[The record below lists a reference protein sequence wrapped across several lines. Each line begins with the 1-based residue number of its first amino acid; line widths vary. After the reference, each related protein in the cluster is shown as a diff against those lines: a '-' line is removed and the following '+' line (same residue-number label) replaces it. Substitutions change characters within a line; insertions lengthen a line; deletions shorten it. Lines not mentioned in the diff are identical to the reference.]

1 MRTFSHTQY
10 TRGKKKKP
18 VLVMAGGQDRSLPLS
33 HVRAS
38 FDRLAG
44 KKFLRYTM
52 GAGQFFFSSS
62 FSFSVVLMCLFPLN
76 RESCVA
82 NVLLMCC

>member
-1 MRTFSHTQY
+1 
-10 TRGKKKKP
+10 
-18 VLVMAGGQDRSLPLS
+18 MAGGQDRSLPLS

-52 GAGQFFFSSS
+52 GAGHQVFRQEREKA
-62 FSFSVVLMCLFPLN
+62 VKLIIPWTNAVLDGTHNTILSEGPN
-76 RESCVA
+76 
-82 NVLLMCC
+82 LML